1 MNILIIEDEPLIAKS
16 LAKLLSLK
24 QHEVVTTPSG
34 SAAIDLILQKDYD
47 RIVCDLMLQD
57 ISGFDVIE
65 ESKKKYTQEII
76 KEKFI
81 IMTAYSSE
89 QIMEKAKSYECIIL
103 QKPFNS
109 LKMAL
114 QLITGAEIDE

>member
-1 MNILIIEDEPLIAKS
+1 
-16 LAKLLSLK
+16 
-24 QHEVVTTPSG
+24 
-34 SAAIDLILQKDYD
+34 
-47 RIVCDLMLQD
+47 
-57 ISGFDVIE
+57 
-65 ESKKKYTQEII
+65 
-76 KEKFI
+76 
-81 IMTAYSSE
+81 MTAYSSE